1 MEETGARVER
11 ASRLHRRRPIARIAV
26 ALIRAS
32 RVVRV
37 TLIFPAIRSREEEA
51 TSPNRNRRARLFAP
65 PSRHPTP
72 DTSLRVVVVVGSPVE
87 AMPGDDAGQ
96 RARSNGAGEDVAL
109 AQRACPQ
116 SWRAYFPDVS
126 YEFNDRRAELSR
138 ALTTFFASTS
148 GKAFVRD
155 VRRATRRGDRADEV
169 LNEMTDDNFERAR
182 DRWNSSTKERSR

>member
-1 MEETGARVER
+1 LEETGARVER

-51 TSPNRNRRARLFAP
+51 TSPNRNRCARLFAP
-65 PSRHPTP
+65 PP
-72 DTSLRVVVVVGSPVE
+72 DTSLRVVVVVASPVE
-87 AMPGDDAGQ
+87 AMPGADAGQ

>member
-1 MEETGARVER
+1 LEETGARVER

-26 ALIRAS
+26 APIRAS

-51 TSPNRNRRARLFAP
+51 TSPNRNRRARLVAP
-65 PSRHPTP
+65 PPTSHPSS
-72 DTSLRVVVVVGSPVE
+72 SLRVVVVVGSPVE

>member
-1 MEETGARVER
+1 MIGGDG
-11 ASRLHRRRPIARIAV
+11 
-26 ALIRAS
+26 
-32 RVVRV
+32 RVVRTRV
-37 TLIFPAIRSREEEA
+37 SSPSSASHRSHRGSA
-51 TSPNRNRRARLFAP
+51 HSRVARRTRHANI
-65 PSRHPTP
+65 SRHSFARGGGDVAESKPTRAPLRASFAP

>member
-26 ALIRAS
+26 APIRAS

-51 TSPNRNRRARLFAP
+51 TSPNRNRRARLL
-65 PSRHPTP
+65 SP

>member
-1 MEETGARVER
+1 LEETGARVER

-51 TSPNRNRRARLFAP
+51 TSPNRNRRARLRASVSP
-65 PSRHPTP
+65 V
-72 DTSLRVVVVVGSPVE
+72 TSLRVVVVVGSPVE

>member
-1 MEETGARVER
+1 MIGGDGRARRTRVSSPSSASHRSHRGSAHSRVARRTRHANISRHSFARGGGDVAESKPTRAPLR
-11 ASRLHRRRPIARIAV
+11 ASLSPVIVTSRRSSSSGR
-26 ALIRAS
+26 
-32 RVVRV
+32 
-37 TLIFPAIRSREEEA
+37 RSR
-51 TSPNRNRRARLFAP
+51 RC
-65 PSRHPTP
+65 
-72 DTSLRVVVVVGSPVE
+72 
-87 AMPGDDAGQ
+87 PGDDAGQ

>member
-65 PSRHPTP
+65 PAPV
-72 DTSLRVVVVVGSPVE
+72 TSLRVVVVVGSPVE

-155 VRRATRRGDRADEV
+155 VRRATRRGDRAGEV

>member
-65 PSRHPTP
+65 PLTR
-72 DTSLRVVVVVGSPVE
+72 TSLRVVVVVGSPVE

-169 LNEMTDDNFERAR
+169 LNGMTDDNFERAR

>member
-65 PSRHPTP
+65 PSHPTP
-72 DTSLRVVVVVGSPVE
+72 SLRVVVVVGSPVE

>member
-1 MEETGARVER
+1 LEETGARVER

-26 ALIRAS
+26 APIRAS

-65 PSRHPTP
+65 PSHPSS
-72 DTSLRVVVVVGSPVE
+72 SLRVVVVVGSPVE

-169 LNEMTDDNFERAR
+169 LNGMTDDNFERAR

>member
-1 MEETGARVER
+1 MEETGARVDR
-11 ASRLHRRRPIARIAV
+11 ARAASRLHRRRPIARIAV

-65 PSRHPTP
+65 P

>member
-1 MEETGARVER
+1 LEETGARVER

-26 ALIRAS
+26 APIRAA

-51 TSPNRNRRARLFAP
+51 TSPHRNRRAAP
-65 PSRHPTP
+65 RTRQ
-72 DTSLRVVVVVGSPVE
+72 TSLRVVVVVGSPVE